1 MDITIGQLLAIMGI
15 PSAVTGLA
23 VYFLKRWLEK
33 RDQESKEREKAHNE
47 LVYAMIDS
55 INASLTL
62 GEATAVAVSRIP
74 DAHCNGDMHDALEYA
89 KKVKRE
95 QREILTRAGISA
107 VN

>member
-1 MDITIGQLLAIMGI
+1 MDITIAQLAVIMGI
-15 PSAVTGLA
+15 PSAVTGIA

-33 RDQESKEREKAHNE
+33 RDQETKEREKAHNE
-47 LVYAMIDS
+47 LEFSMIAS

-62 GEATAVAVSRIP
+62 GEATAAAVARIP

-89 KKVKRE
+89 KKVKHD